1 MKTAIF
7 DTLAYAKKLKQAGVP
22 EEQAEIHAEAL
33 AEIID
38 EQLATKKDLKEL
50 EYRLIIKLGTMMAVS
65 IAIIAALVKLI

>member
-1 MKTAIF
+1 M
-7 DTLAYAKKLKQAGVP
+7 AYAKKLKKAGVP
-22 EEQAEIHAEAL
+22 EEQAETHAEAL

-50 EYRLIIKLGTMMAVS
+50 EYRLIIKLGAMMAVS

>member
-1 MKTAIF
+1 M
-7 DTLAYAKKLKQAGVP
+7 AYAKKLKQAGVP

-50 EYRLIIKLGTMMAVS
+50 EYRLIIKLGAMMAVS